1 MKKSFKKLGF
11 VSLAASSVLLG
22 SMNATDLE
30 TYAALQKPSHVFGNY
45 AKKDSGETHH
55 TTTSTLAP
63 KDSNPSTP
71 QQEQQQA
78 KSTATSDSQEAKTL
92 ETTANTDQ
100 TTATTDKAYTTS
112 TDSSVKSV
120 AENVESDNTTV
131 QGDEKTLEKAVDQ
144 VQADATS
151 KDFNETTFT
160 TDQKAE
166 QAAEQNLQKAENKL
180 KTDEG
185 ALDSALQQQ
194 QAKSTATSDSQEA
207 KTLETTAN
215 TDQTTATTDKA
226 YTTSTDSSVKS
237 VAENV
242 ESDNTTVQGDEKTLE
257 KAVDQVQADATSKDF
272 NETTF
277 TTDQKAEQAA
287 EQNLQKAENKLKTD
301 EGALDSA
308 LQQQQAKNTLIKD
321 TATVKGFNSVSVSA
335 MDTTLSGVKTMYQQ
349 TETISTLLSG
359 NSGLGSVISNAQ
371 GLSSAFSALESAQ
384 NTLKGYLDSSS
395 ATIGQLTNGSNA
407 VVGALDQAIAQVDT
421 ALADLAANV
430 ADTPKTQAAT
440 LVTADNSTTNSTTTD
455 AINFLSALKNN
466 LTAQK
471 DAFMNVHKNIQ
482 TAVAQAQA
490 TYKPSVMNTNN
501 YGQMYGVD
509 AMAGYKWFFG
519 KTKRFGFRT
528 YGYYSY
534 NHANLSFVGSQ
545 LGIMEGASQV
555 NNFTYGVGFDALY
568 NFYESKEGYNT
579 AGLFMGFGLGG
590 DSFIVQGE
598 SYLKSQM
605 NICNNTA
612 GCSAS
617 MNTSYFQMPVE
628 FGFRSNFSKHS
639 GIEVGFKLPL
649 FTNQFYKERSVDE
662 SVDVFYKRNFSIYFN
677 YMINF

>member
-11 VSLAASSVLLG
+11 VSLAASGVLLG

-45 AKKDSGETHH
+45 AEKDKDSKL
-55 TTTSTLAP
+55 TS
-63 KDSNPSTP
+63 DSPT
-71 QQEQQQA
+71 QQQA
-78 KSTATSDSQEAKTL
+78 QTQAQNTASSSTPTPPAKKD
-92 ETTANTDQ
+92 ETTGTPSA
-100 TTATTDKAYTTS
+100 S
-112 TDSSVKSV
+112 GSSVASQLTK
-120 AENVESDNTTV
+120 DTTTV
-131 QGDEKTLEKAVDQ
+131 
-144 VQADATS
+144 
-151 KDFNETTFT
+151 N
-160 TDQKAE
+160 
-166 QAAEQNLQKAENKL
+166 NLK
-180 KTDEG
+180 
-185 ALDSALQQQ
+185 
-194 QAKSTATSDSQEA
+194 
-207 KTLETTAN
+207 
-215 TDQTTATTDKA
+215 
-226 YTTSTDSSVKS
+226 
-237 VAENV
+237 
-242 ESDNTTVQGDEKTLE
+242 
-257 KAVDQVQADATSKDF
+257 
-272 NETTF
+272 
-277 TTDQKAEQAA
+277 
-287 EQNLQKAENKLKTD
+287 
-301 EGALDSA
+301 
-308 LQQQQAKNTLIKD
+308 
-321 TATVKGFNSVSVSA
+321 SVSVSG
-335 MDTTLSGVKTMYQQ
+335 MNTTLSGVETMSQQ
-349 TETISTLLSG
+349 TATISALLSG
-359 NSGLGSVISNAQ
+359 NPSLGSVIPNAQ
-371 GLSSAFSALESAQ
+371 GLNSAFSALESAQ
-384 NTLKGYLDSSS
+384 NTLKGYLNSSS

-407 VVGALDQAIAQVDT
+407 VVGALDKAINQVDM
-421 ALADLAANV
+421 ALADLSA
-430 ADTPKTQAAT
+430 ADTQKTQAVTLAT
-440 LVTADNSTTNSTTTD
+440 TGSSTTNSTTTD

-471 DAFMNVHKNIQ
+471 DAFMSVHKNIQ

-490 TYKPSVMNTNN
+490 TYTPSVINTNN

-519 KTKRFGFRT
+519 KTKRFGFRS

-579 AGLFMGFGLGG
+579 AGLFVGFGLGG

-605 NICNNTA
+605 HICNNTA

-649 FTNQFYKERSVDE
+649 FTNQFYKERGVDE

>member
-11 VSLAASSVLLG
+11 FSLVTSSVLLG

-45 AKKDSGETHH
+45 AEKDKDSK
-55 TTTSTLAP
+55 L
-63 KDSNPSTP
+63 
-71 QQEQQQA
+71 
-78 KSTATSDSQEAKTL
+78 TSDSPTQQQDQKAAQTQAQSTAQSDSKEATTL
-92 ETTANTDQ
+92 ENN
-100 TTATTDKAYTTS
+100 TATTDNTTAS
-112 TDSSVKSV
+112 TDETYTKSTDTTV
-120 AENVESDNTTV
+120 AGASQKVETDNTTV
-131 QGDEKTLEKAVDQ
+131 QNDETALKSAVEK
-144 VQADATS
+144 VQADANA
-151 KDFNETTFT
+151 KDFDEAKFK
-160 TDQKAE
+160 TD
-166 QAAEQNLQKAENKL
+166 QAAEQTAEENL
-180 KTDEG
+180 KTAESQLTQDQD
-185 ALDSALQQQ
+185 ALSKALQNQTKTPTPP
-194 QAKSTATSDSQEA
+194 AKKDETSGTPSA
-207 KTLETTAN
+207 
-215 TDQTTATTDKA
+215 
-226 YTTSTDSSVKS
+226 SGSSVAS
-237 VAENV
+237 QL
-242 ESDNTTVQGDEKTLE
+242 T
-257 KAVDQVQADATSKDF
+257 
-272 NETTF
+272 
-277 TTDQKAEQAA
+277 
-287 EQNLQKAENKLKTD
+287 
-301 EGALDSA
+301 
-308 LQQQQAKNTLIKD
+308 KD
-321 TATVKGFNSVSVSA
+321 TTMVNNFKSVSVSG
-335 MDTTLSGVKTMYQQ
+335 MNTTLSGVETMSKQ
-349 TETISTLLSG
+349 TATISNLLSG
-359 NSGLGSVISNAQ
+359 NPNLGSVIPNAQ
-371 GLSSAFSALESAQ
+371 GLNSAFSALESAQ

-407 VVGALDQAIAQVDT
+407 VVGALDKAINQVDM
-421 ALADLAANV
+421 ALADLSA
-430 ADTPKTQAAT
+430 ADTQKTQAVT
-440 LVTADNSTTNSTTTD
+440 LAAASDSTTTTTD
-455 AINFLSALKNN
+455 AINFLNALKSN
-466 LTAQK
+466 LMAQK

-490 TYKPSVMNTNN
+490 TYTPSVINTNN

-519 KTKRFGFRT
+519 KTKRFGFRS

-555 NNFTYGVGFDALY
+555 NNFTYGVGFDVLY

-579 AGLFMGFGLGG
+579 AGLFVGFGLGG

-605 NICNNTA
+605 HICNNTA

-649 FTNQFYKERSVDE
+649 FTNQFYKERGVDG

>member
-11 VSLAASSVLLG
+11 FSLATSSVLLG

-30 TYAALQKPSHVFGNY
+30 TYAALQKSSHVFGNY
-45 AKKDSGETHH
+45 AEKDKDSKL
-55 TTTSTLAP
+55 TS
-63 KDSNPSTP
+63 DSPT
-71 QQEQQQA
+71 QQQA
-78 KSTATSDSQEAKTL
+78 QTQAQNTASSDSKEATTL
-92 ETTANTDQ
+92 EN
-100 TTATTDKAYTTS
+100 TATTDSQTATTDETYTTS
-112 TDSSVKSV
+112 TDTTV
-120 AENVESDNTTV
+120 AGAAKQVETDNTAV
-131 QGDEKTLEKAVDQ
+131 QNDEKTLKTDVAK
-144 VQADATS
+144 VQADAST
-151 KDFNETTFT
+151 KDFDETTFKA
-160 TDQKAE
+160 DQQAE
-166 QAAEQNLQKAENKL
+166 QTAEK
-180 KTDEG
+180 
-185 ALDSALQQQ
+185 ALQQ
-194 QAKSTATSDSQEA
+194 AESK
-207 KTLETTAN
+207 LN
-215 TDQTTATTDKA
+215 TDQQTLNTALQDQTKTPTPSTPPAKKDETSGSGDKNQHTA
-226 YTTSTDSSVKS
+226 SSGTPSSGGTPAPLTPPAKKDETSGTPSASGSSVAS
-237 VAENV
+237 QL
-242 ESDNTTVQGDEKTLE
+242 T
-257 KAVDQVQADATSKDF
+257 
-272 NETTF
+272 
-277 TTDQKAEQAA
+277 
-287 EQNLQKAENKLKTD
+287 
-301 EGALDSA
+301 
-308 LQQQQAKNTLIKD
+308 KD
-321 TATVKGFNSVSVSA
+321 TTMVNNLKSVSVSG
-335 MDTTLSGVKTMYQQ
+335 MNTTLSGVETMSKQ
-349 TETISTLLSG
+349 TATISALLSG
-359 NSGLGSVISNAQ
+359 NPSLGSVISNAQ
-371 GLSSAFSALESAQ
+371 GLNSAFSALESAQ
-384 NTLKGYLDSSS
+384 NTLKGYLNSSS

-407 VVGALDQAIAQVDT
+407 VVGTLDKAINQVDM
-421 ALADLAANV
+421 ALADLSAA
-430 ADTPKTQAAT
+430 DMQKTQAVTLAT
-440 LVTADNSTTNSTTTD
+440 TGSSTTTD

-466 LTAQK
+466 LMAQK
-471 DAFMNVHKNIQ
+471 DAFMSVHKNIQ

-490 TYKPSVMNTNN
+490 TYTPSVINTNN

-579 AGLFMGFGLGG
+579 AGLFVGFGLGG

-605 NICNNTA
+605 QICNNTA

-649 FTNQFYKERSVDE
+649 FTNQFYKERGVDG

>member
-11 VSLAASSVLLG
+11 VSLATSSVLLG
-22 SMNATDLE
+22 SMNATDLQ

-45 AKKDSGETHH
+45 AEKEKEKEEGSKKEATTGSTSSSSDKH
-55 TTTSTLAP
+55 TASTP
-63 KDSNPSTP
+63 TPSTP
-71 QQEQQQA
+71 SSKKDDTSSSSDKHTA
-78 KSTATSDSQEAKTL
+78 STPTPSTPSSKKDDTSGSGDKHTASTPTPSTPSSKKDDTSSSSDKHTASSGTPAPSTPSSKKDDTSSSSDKHTASSGTPAPSASGVASQL
-92 ETTANTDQ
+92 
-100 TTATTDKAYTTS
+100 
-112 TDSSVKSV
+112 VK
-120 AENVESDNTTV
+120 DTTTV
-131 QGDEKTLEKAVDQ
+131 
-144 VQADATS
+144 
-151 KDFNETTFT
+151 N
-160 TDQKAE
+160 
-166 QAAEQNLQKAENKL
+166 NLK
-180 KTDEG
+180 
-185 ALDSALQQQ
+185 
-194 QAKSTATSDSQEA
+194 
-207 KTLETTAN
+207 
-215 TDQTTATTDKA
+215 
-226 YTTSTDSSVKS
+226 
-237 VAENV
+237 
-242 ESDNTTVQGDEKTLE
+242 
-257 KAVDQVQADATSKDF
+257 
-272 NETTF
+272 
-277 TTDQKAEQAA
+277 
-287 EQNLQKAENKLKTD
+287 
-301 EGALDSA
+301 
-308 LQQQQAKNTLIKD
+308 
-321 TATVKGFNSVSVSA
+321 SVSVSG
-335 MDTTLSGVKTMYQQ
+335 MNTTLSGVETMSQQ
-349 TETISTLLSG
+349 SATIGNLLNSSTDLS
-359 NSGLGSVISNAQ
+359 SVIPNVQ

-407 VVGALDQAIAQVDT
+407 VVGALDKAINQVDM
-421 ALADLAANV
+421 ALADLSAT
-430 ADTPKTQAAT
+430 DTQKTQAVTLAAT
-440 LVTADNSTTNSTTTD
+440 GSSTTTTD
-455 AINFLSALKNN
+455 AINFLNALKTN
-466 LTAQK
+466 LMAQK

-490 TYKPSVMNTNN
+490 THTPSVINTNN

-579 AGLFMGFGLGG
+579 AGLFVGFGLGG

-605 NICNNTA
+605 HICNNTA

-649 FTNQFYKERSVDE
+649 FTNQFYKERGVDG

>member
-11 VSLAASSVLLG
+11 VSLAASGVLLG

-45 AKKDSGETHH
+45 AEKDKEKEEGSKKEVPTGSTNGSGKSNSG
-55 TTTSTLAP
+55 STP
-63 KDSNPSTP
+63 TP
-71 QQEQQQA
+71 QQQA
-78 KSTATSDSQEAKTL
+78 QTTATSDKTEATTL
-92 ETTANTDQ
+92 ENTASTDNTTA
-100 TTATTDKAYTTS
+100 AADKAYESS
-112 TDSSVKSV
+112 TYDSTVSGAAQKVETDNIAVQTAEQALKS
-120 AENVESDNTTV
+120 AVE
-131 QGDEKTLEKAVDQ
+131 K
-144 VQADATS
+144 VQADANAT
-151 KDFNETTFT
+151 DFNETTFK
-160 TDQKAE
+160 TD
-166 QAAEQNLQKAENKL
+166 QAAEQTAEK
-180 KTDEG
+180 
-185 ALDSALQQQ
+185 ALQQ
-194 QAKSTATSDSQEA
+194 AESK
-207 KTLETTAN
+207 LN
-215 TDQTTATTDKA
+215 TDQQTL
-226 YTTSTDSSVKS
+226 
-237 VAENV
+237 
-242 ESDNTTVQGDEKTLE
+242 NT
-257 KAVDQVQADATSKDF
+257 
-272 NETTF
+272 
-277 TTDQKAEQAA
+277 
-287 EQNLQKAENKLKTD
+287 
-301 EGALDSA
+301 A
-308 LQQQQAKNTLIKD
+308 LQDQTKTPTPSTPPTKEEPKHTASSGTPSSTTPPAKKDETSGGTSGNTVASQLTKD
-321 TATVKGFNSVSVSA
+321 TTMVNNLKSVSVSG
-335 MDTTLSGVKTMYQQ
+335 MNTTLSGVETMSQQ
-349 TETISTLLSG
+349 TATISALLSG
-359 NSGLGSVISNAQ
+359 NPNLGSVIPNAQ
-371 GLSSAFSALESAQ
+371 GLNSAFSALESAQ
-384 NTLKGYLDSSS
+384 NTLKGYLNSSS

-407 VVGALDQAIAQVDT
+407 VVGALDKAINQVDM
-421 ALADLAANV
+421 ALADLAMS
-430 ADTPKTQAAT
+430 DTQKTQAVVLAAASDSAT
-440 LVTADNSTTNSTTTD
+440 TTTD
-455 AINFLSALKNN
+455 AINFLNALKNN

-471 DAFMNVHKNIQ
+471 DAFMSVHKNIQ

-490 TYKPSVMNTNN
+490 TYTPSVINTNN

-519 KTKRFGFRT
+519 KTKRFGFRS

-579 AGLFMGFGLGG
+579 AGLFVGFGLGG

-605 NICNNTA
+605 HICNNTA

-649 FTNQFYKERSVDE
+649 FTNQFYKERGVDG

>member
-11 VSLAASSVLLG
+11 VSLATSSVLLG
-22 SMNATDLE
+22 SMNATDLQ

-45 AKKDSGETHH
+45 VAKTEKEDPKTKDNKESVLKEDDGRDDSGSGSGTSGTQHTASSGSSPDSTGGAKKDETGSGGTSGGSGSDKHTASSGSSPDSTGGAKKDETGSGGTSGGSGSDKH
-55 TTTSTLAP
+55 TASSGSSPT
-63 KDSNPSTP
+63 PSTP
-71 QQEQQQA
+71 PTKTEPS
-78 KSTATSDSQEAKTL
+78 STG
-92 ETTANTDQ
+92 N
-100 TTATTDKAYTTS
+100 
-112 TDSSVKSV
+112 SV
-120 AENVESDNTTV
+120 ASQLVKDTTTV
-131 QGDEKTLEKAVDQ
+131 
-144 VQADATS
+144 
-151 KDFNETTFT
+151 N
-160 TDQKAE
+160 
-166 QAAEQNLQKAENKL
+166 NLK
-180 KTDEG
+180 
-185 ALDSALQQQ
+185 
-194 QAKSTATSDSQEA
+194 
-207 KTLETTAN
+207 
-215 TDQTTATTDKA
+215 
-226 YTTSTDSSVKS
+226 
-237 VAENV
+237 
-242 ESDNTTVQGDEKTLE
+242 
-257 KAVDQVQADATSKDF
+257 
-272 NETTF
+272 
-277 TTDQKAEQAA
+277 
-287 EQNLQKAENKLKTD
+287 
-301 EGALDSA
+301 
-308 LQQQQAKNTLIKD
+308 
-321 TATVKGFNSVSVSA
+321 SVSVSG
-335 MDTTLSGVKTMYQQ
+335 MNTTLSGVESMSNQ
-349 TETISTLLSG
+349 TATIGTLL
-359 NSGLGSVISNAQ
+359 NSSADLSSVIPNAQ

-407 VVGALDQAIAQVDT
+407 VVGALDKAINQVDM
-421 ALADLAANV
+421 ALADLAT
-430 ADTPKTQAAT
+430 ADTQKTQAVTLAT
-440 LVTADNSTTNSTTTD
+440 TGSNTNSTTTD
-455 AINFLSALKNN
+455 AINFLNALKNN

-471 DAFMNVHKNIQ
+471 DAFMSVHKNIQ

-490 TYKPSVMNTNN
+490 TYTPSVINTNN

-519 KTKRFGFRT
+519 KTKRFGFRS

-579 AGLFMGFGLGG
+579 AGLFVGFGLGG

-605 NICNNTA
+605 HICNNTA

-649 FTNQFYKERSVDE
+649 FTNQFYKERGVDG

>member
-11 VSLAASSVLLG
+11 VSLAASGVLLG

-45 AKKDSGETHH
+45 AEKERGKEEGSKKEDNKSQLSTGPIQGGGKDSSFAQGSGSTPTPPAKKDESGSGTTH
-55 TTTSTLAP
+55 TTKNETPT
-63 KDSNPSTP
+63 PSTP
-71 QQEQQQA
+71 PTKEEP
-78 KSTATSDSQEAKTL
+78 KHTASAPTQSA
-92 ETTANTDQ
+92 
-100 TTATTDKAYTTS
+100 
-112 TDSSVKSV
+112 SSV
-120 AENVESDNTTV
+120 A
-131 QGDEKTLEKAVDQ
+131 
-144 VQADATS
+144 
-151 KDFNETTFT
+151 
-160 TDQKAE
+160 
-166 QAAEQNLQKAENKL
+166 
-180 KTDEG
+180 
-185 ALDSALQQQ
+185 
-194 QAKSTATSDSQEA
+194 SQL
-207 KTLETTAN
+207 T
-215 TDQTTATTDKA
+215 
-226 YTTSTDSSVKS
+226 
-237 VAENV
+237 
-242 ESDNTTVQGDEKTLE
+242 
-257 KAVDQVQADATSKDF
+257 
-272 NETTF
+272 
-277 TTDQKAEQAA
+277 
-287 EQNLQKAENKLKTD
+287 
-301 EGALDSA
+301 
-308 LQQQQAKNTLIKD
+308 KD
-321 TATVKGFNSVSVSA
+321 TTMVNNLKSVSVSG
-335 MDTTLSGVKTMYQQ
+335 MNTTLSGVETMSKQ
-349 TETISTLLSG
+349 TATISALLSG
-359 NSGLGSVISNAQ
+359 NPSLGSVIPNAQ
-371 GLSSAFSALESAQ
+371 GLNSAFSALESAQ

-395 ATIGQLTNGSNA
+395 TTIGQLINGSNA
-407 VVGALDQAIAQVDT
+407 VVGALDKAINQVDM
-421 ALADLAANV
+421 ALSDLSA
-430 ADTPKTQAAT
+430 ADTQKTQAVTLAT
-440 LVTADNSTTNSTTTD
+440 ASDSATTTTD
-455 AINFLSALKNN
+455 AINFLNALKNN
-466 LTAQK
+466 LMAQK

-490 TYKPSVMNTNN
+490 TYTPSVINTNN

-519 KTKRFGFRT
+519 KTKRFGFRS

-579 AGLFMGFGLGG
+579 AGLFVGFGLGG

-605 NICNNTA
+605 HICNNTA

-649 FTNQFYKERSVDE
+649 FTNQFYKERGVDG

>member
-45 AKKDSGETHH
+45 AKTDKGKD
-55 TTTSTLAP
+55 
-63 KDSNPSTP
+63 KNTP
-71 QQEQQQA
+71 TQQQQA
-78 KSTATSDSQEAKTL
+78 KSTASSDSQEAKTL
-92 ETTANTDQ
+92 EN
-100 TTATTDKAYTTS
+100 TATTDQATATTDQAYTTS
-112 TDSSVKSV
+112 TDSAVKS
-120 AENVESDNTTV
+120 AAQQVESDNTAV
-131 QGDEKTLEKAVDQ
+131 QTAETALKSAVDK
-144 VQADATS
+144 VQADANAST
-151 KDFNETTFT
+151 FNETTFK
-160 TDQKAE
+160 TD
-166 QAAEQNLQKAENKL
+166 QAAEQTAEQKLQTAENNL
-180 KTDEG
+180 KTEEG
-185 ALDSALQQQ
+185 TLDSALQQQ
-194 QAKSTATSDSQEA
+194 Q
-207 KTLETTAN
+207 
-215 TDQTTATTDKA
+215 
-226 YTTSTDSSVKS
+226 
-237 VAENV
+237 
-242 ESDNTTVQGDEKTLE
+242 
-257 KAVDQVQADATSKDF
+257 QA
-272 NETTF
+272 
-277 TTDQKAEQAA
+277 Q
-287 EQNLQKAENKLKTD
+287 
-301 EGALDSA
+301 
-308 LQQQQAKNTLIKD
+308 NTLIKD
-321 TATVKGFNSVSVSA
+321 TTTVNNFKSVSVSA
-335 MDTTLSGVKTMYQQ
+335 MDTTLSGVKTMSQQ
-349 TETISTLLSG
+349 TATISTLLSG
-359 NSGLGSVISNAQ
+359 NSDLGSVISNAQ

-407 VVGALDQAIAQVDT
+407 VVGALDKAIAQVDM

-440 LVTADNSTTNSTTTD
+440 LVTTDSSATNSTTTTD

-649 FTNQFYKERSVDE
+649 FTNQFYKERGVDG

>member
-11 VSLAASSVLLG
+11 VSLAASGVLLG
-22 SMNATDLE
+22 SMNATDLQ

-45 AKKDSGETHH
+45 AEKDKDSKL
-55 TTTSTLAP
+55 TS
-63 KDSNPSTP
+63 DSPT
-71 QQEQQQA
+71 QQQA
-78 KSTATSDSQEAKTL
+78 QNTASSDSKEATTL
-92 ETTANTDQ
+92 ENTASTDN
-100 TTATTDKAYTTS
+100 TTATTDEAYTTS
-112 TDSSVKSV
+112 TDTTV
-120 AENVESDNTTV
+120 ADAAKQVETDNTAV
-131 QGDEKTLEKAVDQ
+131 QS
-144 VQADATS
+144 ADAVLQNAVTKVENDAKA
-151 KDFNETTFT
+151 KDFDETTFKA
-160 TDQKAE
+160 DQATEQTAE
-166 QAAEQNLQKAENKL
+166 TNLKNDENQLTNDQN
-180 KTDEG
+180 
-185 ALDSALQQQ
+185 AL
-194 QAKSTATSDSQEA
+194 
-207 KTLETTAN
+207 N
-215 TDQTTATTDKA
+215 TDLQDQTKTPAPSTPPTKKDDTSGSGSDKDQHTASSGTPAPSTPPAKKDE
-226 YTTSTDSSVKS
+226 TSGIPSASGSSVASQLVK
-237 VAENV
+237 
-242 ESDNTTVQGDEKTLE
+242 DTTTV
-257 KAVDQVQADATSKDF
+257 
-272 NETTF
+272 N
-277 TTDQKAEQAA
+277 
-287 EQNLQKAENKLKTD
+287 NLK
-301 EGALDSA
+301 
-308 LQQQQAKNTLIKD
+308 
-321 TATVKGFNSVSVSA
+321 SVSVSG
-335 MDTTLSGVKTMYQQ
+335 MNTTLSGVETMSQQ
-349 TETISTLLSG
+349 SATIGNLL
-359 NSGLGSVISNAQ
+359 NSSADLSSVIPNAQ

-407 VVGALDQAIAQVDT
+407 VVGALDKAINQVDM
-421 ALADLAANV
+421 ALAGLNA
-430 ADTPKTQAAT
+430 TEKTQAVTLAAT
-440 LVTADNSTTNSTTTD
+440 GNSTTTD
-455 AINFLSALKNN
+455 AINFLNALKTN
-466 LTAQK
+466 LMAQK

-490 TYKPSVMNTNN
+490 TYTPSVINTNN

-519 KTKRFGFRT
+519 KTKRFGFRS

-555 NNFTYGVGFDALY
+555 NDFTYGVGFDALY

-579 AGLFMGFGLGG
+579 AGLFLGFGLGG

-605 NICNNTA
+605 HICNNTA

-649 FTNQFYKERSVDE
+649 FTNQFYKERGVDG

>member
-11 VSLAASSVLLG
+11 VSLAASGVLLG

-30 TYAALQKPSHVFGNY
+30 TYAALQKSSHVFGNY
-45 AKKDSGETHH
+45 AEKDKDSKLTSDSPTQQQAQTQAQNTASSSTPTPPTKEEPKH
-55 TTTSTLAP
+55 TASSGTPA
-63 KDSNPSTP
+63 PSTP
-71 QQEQQQA
+71 PA
-78 KSTATSDSQEAKTL
+78 KKDETSGTPSA
-92 ETTANTDQ
+92 
-100 TTATTDKAYTTS
+100 S
-112 TDSSVKSV
+112 GSSVASQLVK
-120 AENVESDNTTV
+120 DTTTV
-131 QGDEKTLEKAVDQ
+131 
-144 VQADATS
+144 
-151 KDFNETTFT
+151 N
-160 TDQKAE
+160 
-166 QAAEQNLQKAENKL
+166 NLK
-180 KTDEG
+180 
-185 ALDSALQQQ
+185 
-194 QAKSTATSDSQEA
+194 
-207 KTLETTAN
+207 
-215 TDQTTATTDKA
+215 
-226 YTTSTDSSVKS
+226 
-237 VAENV
+237 
-242 ESDNTTVQGDEKTLE
+242 
-257 KAVDQVQADATSKDF
+257 
-272 NETTF
+272 
-277 TTDQKAEQAA
+277 
-287 EQNLQKAENKLKTD
+287 
-301 EGALDSA
+301 
-308 LQQQQAKNTLIKD
+308 
-321 TATVKGFNSVSVSA
+321 SVSVSG
-335 MDTTLSGVKTMYQQ
+335 MNTTLSGVETMSQQ
-349 TETISTLLSG
+349 SATIGNLLNSSTDLS
-359 NSGLGSVISNAQ
+359 SVIPNAQ

-407 VVGALDQAIAQVDT
+407 VVGALDKAINQVDM
-421 ALADLAANV
+421 ALADLSAT
-430 ADTPKTQAAT
+430 DTQKTQAVTLAAT
-440 LVTADNSTTNSTTTD
+440 DNGTTTD
-455 AINFLSALKNN
+455 AINFLNALKSN
-466 LTAQK
+466 LMAQK

-490 TYKPSVMNTNN
+490 TYTPSVINTNN

-519 KTKRFGFRT
+519 KTKRFGFRS

-579 AGLFMGFGLGG
+579 AGLFVGFGLGG

-605 NICNNTA
+605 HICNNTA

-649 FTNQFYKERSVDE
+649 FTNQFYKERGVDG

>member
-45 AKKDSGETHH
+45 AKK
-55 TTTSTLAP
+55 
-63 KDSNPSTP
+63 SNKGSELSSDLPT
-71 QQEQQQA
+71 QQQA
-78 KSTATSDSQEAKTL
+78 QTQAQSTASSDSQEA
-92 ETTANTDQ
+92 TTPENTASTDN
-100 TTATTDKAYTTS
+100 TTATTDQTYT
-112 TDSSVKSV
+112 KSADATV
-120 AENVESDNTTV
+120 AGAAKKVETDNTAV
-131 QGDEKTLEKAVDQ
+131 QSAEQTLKTDVAK
-144 VQADATS
+144 VQADAST
-151 KDFNETTFT
+151 KDFDETTFT
-160 TDQKAE
+160 KD
-166 QAAEQNLQKAENKL
+166 QAAEQTAETTLKKAE
-180 KTDEG
+180 KTFDTQ
-185 ALDSALQQQ
+185 SALE
-194 QAKSTATSDSQEA
+194 TAL
-207 KTLETTAN
+207 K
-215 TDQTTATTDKA
+215 DQTPSTPPTKETPPAKKDETSGTPSSSGGTGGEHHTASSGTPAPETPP
-226 YTTSTDSSVKS
+226 TPTPPTSGG
-237 VAENV
+237 
-242 ESDNTTVQGDEKTLE
+242 NTI
-257 KAVDQVQADATSKDF
+257 TSQL
-272 NETTF
+272 T
-277 TTDQKAEQAA
+277 
-287 EQNLQKAENKLKTD
+287 
-301 EGALDSA
+301 
-308 LQQQQAKNTLIKD
+308 KD
-321 TATVKGFNSVSVSA
+321 TTMVNNLKSVSVSA
-335 MDTTLSGVKTMYQQ
+335 MNTTLSGVTQLSQQ
-349 TETISTLLSG
+349 TATISALLNGSP
-359 NSGLGSVISNAQ
+359 NLGSVISNAQ

-407 VVGALDQAIAQVDT
+407 VVGALDKAINQVDM
-421 ALADLAANV
+421 ALADLAT
-430 ADTPKTQAAT
+430 ADTQKTQAVALVAASDSAT
-440 LVTADNSTTNSTTTD
+440 ATTD
-455 AINFLSALKNN
+455 AINFLNALKTN
-466 LTAQK
+466 LMAQK
-471 DAFMNVHKNIQ
+471 DAFMSVHKNIQ

-490 TYKPSVMNTNN
+490 TYTPSVINANN

-509 AMAGYKWFFG
+509 VMAGYKWFFG
-519 KTKRFGFRT
+519 KKKRFGFRS

-579 AGLFMGFGLGG
+579 AGLFLGFGLGG

-605 NICNNTA
+605 QICNDTA

-639 GIEVGFKLPL
+639 GIEVGLKLPL
-649 FTNQFYKERSVDE
+649 FTNQFYKERGVDG

>member
-11 VSLAASSVLLG
+11 VSLAASSVLLV

-30 TYAALQKPSHVFGNY
+30 TYAALQKSSHVFGNY
-45 AKKDSGETHH
+45 AEKDKDSKL
-55 TTTSTLAP
+55 TS
-63 KDSNPSTP
+63 DSPT
-71 QQEQQQA
+71 QQQA
-78 KSTATSDSQEAKTL
+78 QTQAQNTASSDSKEATTL
-92 ETTANTDQ
+92 ENTASTDN
-100 TTATTDKAYTTS
+100 TTATTDEAYTTS
-112 TDSSVKSV
+112 TDTTV
-120 AENVESDNTTV
+120 ADAAKQVETDNTAV
-131 QGDEKTLEKAVDQ
+131 QNDEKTLKTDVAK
-144 VQADATS
+144 VQADAST
-151 KDFNETTFT
+151 KDFDETTFKA
-160 TDQKAE
+160 DQQAE
-166 QAAEQNLQKAENKL
+166 QTAETDLQKAE
-180 KTDEG
+180 KTFDT
-185 ALDSALQQQ
+185 DQ
-194 QAKSTATSDSQEA
+194 ST
-207 KTLETTAN
+207 LN
-215 TDQTTATTDKA
+215 TDLQDQTKTPTPPAKKDE
-226 YTTSTDSSVKS
+226 TSGTPSASGSSVASQLTK
-237 VAENV
+237 
-242 ESDNTTVQGDEKTLE
+242 DTTTVNNFK
-257 KAVDQVQADATSKDF
+257 
-272 NETTF
+272 
-277 TTDQKAEQAA
+277 
-287 EQNLQKAENKLKTD
+287 
-301 EGALDSA
+301 
-308 LQQQQAKNTLIKD
+308 
-321 TATVKGFNSVSVSA
+321 SVSVSG
-335 MDTTLSGVKTMYQQ
+335 MNTTLSGVETMSQQ
-349 TETISTLLSG
+349 TATISTLLSG
-359 NSGLGSVISNAQ
+359 NPSLSSVIPNAQ
-371 GLSSAFSALESAQ
+371 GLNSAFSALESAQ

-407 VVGALDQAIAQVDT
+407 VVGALDKAINQVDM
-421 ALADLAANV
+421 ALADLSA
-430 ADTPKTQAAT
+430 ADTQKTQAVVLAAASDSAT
-440 LVTADNSTTNSTTTD
+440 TTTD
-455 AINFLSALKNN
+455 AINFLNALKNN

-471 DAFMNVHKNIQ
+471 DAFMSVHKNIQ

-490 TYKPSVMNTNN
+490 TYTPSVINTNN

-519 KTKRFGFRT
+519 KTKRFGFRS

-579 AGLFMGFGLGG
+579 AGLFVGFGLGG

-605 NICNNTA
+605 QICNNTA

-649 FTNQFYKERSVDE
+649 FTNQFYKERGVDG

>member
-11 VSLAASSVLLG
+11 VSLAASGVLLG

-45 AKKDSGETHH
+45 AEKDKDSKL
-55 TTTSTLAP
+55 TS
-63 KDSNPSTP
+63 DSPT
-71 QQEQQQA
+71 QQQA
-78 KSTATSDSQEAKTL
+78 QKAAQNTAQSDSKEATTL
-92 ETTANTDQ
+92 ENTASTDN
-100 TTATTDKAYTTS
+100 TTATTDETYTKS
-112 TDSSVKSV
+112 TDTTV
-120 AENVESDNTTV
+120 AGAAKQVETDNTAV
-131 QGDEKTLEKAVDQ
+131 QNDEKTLKTDVAK
-144 VQADATS
+144 VQADAST
-151 KDFNETTFT
+151 KDFDETTFKA
-160 TDQKAE
+160 DQQAE
-166 QAAEQNLQKAENKL
+166 QTAETNLQKAEEQLTNDQNAL
-180 KTDEG
+180 NTDLQDQTKTPTPTTPPTKEEPKHTASSG
-185 ALDSALQQQ
+185 TPPAPETPP
-194 QAKSTATSDSQEA
+194 AKKD
-207 KTLETTAN
+207 ETTGIPSA
-215 TDQTTATTDKA
+215 
-226 YTTSTDSSVKS
+226 SGSSVAS
-237 VAENV
+237 QL
-242 ESDNTTVQGDEKTLE
+242 T
-257 KAVDQVQADATSKDF
+257 
-272 NETTF
+272 
-277 TTDQKAEQAA
+277 
-287 EQNLQKAENKLKTD
+287 
-301 EGALDSA
+301 
-308 LQQQQAKNTLIKD
+308 KD
-321 TATVKGFNSVSVSA
+321 TTMVNNLKSVSVSA
-335 MDTTLSGVKTMYQQ
+335 MNTTLSGVETMSQQ
-349 TETISTLLSG
+349 SATIGNLLNSSTDLS
-359 NSGLGSVISNAQ
+359 SVISNVQ

-384 NTLKGYLDSSS
+384 NTLKGYLNSSS

-407 VVGALDQAIAQVDT
+407 VVGALDKAINQVDM
-421 ALADLAANV
+421 ALADLSAT
-430 ADTPKTQAAT
+430 DTQKTQAVTLAT
-440 LVTADNSTTNSTTTD
+440 TGSSTTTTD
-455 AINFLSALKNN
+455 AINFLNALKTN
-466 LTAQK
+466 LMAQK

-490 TYKPSVMNTNN
+490 TYTPSVINTNN

-519 KTKRFGFRT
+519 KTKRFGFRS

-579 AGLFMGFGLGG
+579 AGLFLGFGLGG

-605 NICNNTA
+605 QICNNTA

-639 GIEVGFKLPL
+639 GIEVGLKLPL
-649 FTNQFYKERSVDE
+649 FTNQFYKERGVDG

>member
-11 VSLAASSVLLG
+11 FSLVTSSVLLG

-45 AKKDSGETHH
+45 AEKDKDSK
-55 TTTSTLAP
+55 L
-63 KDSNPSTP
+63 
-71 QQEQQQA
+71 
-78 KSTATSDSQEAKTL
+78 TSDSPTQQQDQKAAQTQAQSTAQSDSKEATTL
-92 ETTANTDQ
+92 ENN
-100 TTATTDKAYTTS
+100 TATTDNTTAS
-112 TDSSVKSV
+112 TDETYTKSADTTV
-120 AENVESDNTTV
+120 AGASQKVETDNTTV
-131 QGDEKTLEKAVDQ
+131 QNDETALKSAVEK
-144 VQADATS
+144 VQADANA
-151 KDFNETTFT
+151 KDFDEAKFK
-160 TDQKAE
+160 TD
-166 QAAEQNLQKAENKL
+166 QAAEQTAEENL
-180 KTDEG
+180 KTAESQLTQDQD
-185 ALDSALQQQ
+185 ALSKALQNQTKTPTPP
-194 QAKSTATSDSQEA
+194 AKKDETSGSGDKNQHTASSGTPSSTTPPAKKDETSGTPSA
-207 KTLETTAN
+207 
-215 TDQTTATTDKA
+215 
-226 YTTSTDSSVKS
+226 SGSSVAS
-237 VAENV
+237 QL
-242 ESDNTTVQGDEKTLE
+242 T
-257 KAVDQVQADATSKDF
+257 
-272 NETTF
+272 
-277 TTDQKAEQAA
+277 
-287 EQNLQKAENKLKTD
+287 
-301 EGALDSA
+301 
-308 LQQQQAKNTLIKD
+308 KD
-321 TATVKGFNSVSVSA
+321 TTMVNNFKSVSVSG
-335 MDTTLSGVKTMYQQ
+335 MNTTLSGVETMSKQ
-349 TETISTLLSG
+349 TATISNLLSG
-359 NSGLGSVISNAQ
+359 NPNLGSVIPNAQ
-371 GLSSAFSALESAQ
+371 GLNSAFSALESAQ

-407 VVGALDQAIAQVDT
+407 VVGALDKAINQVDM
-421 ALADLAANV
+421 ALADLAT
-430 ADTPKTQAAT
+430 ADTQKTQAVALAAASDSAT
-440 LVTADNSTTNSTTTD
+440 TTTD
-455 AINFLSALKNN
+455 AINFLNALKTN
-466 LTAQK
+466 LMAQK

-490 TYKPSVMNTNN
+490 TYTPSVINTNN

-519 KTKRFGFRT
+519 KTKRFGFRS

-579 AGLFMGFGLGG
+579 AGLFVGFGLGG

-605 NICNNTA
+605 HICNNTA

-617 MNTSYFQMPVE
+617 MNTSYFQMPVQ

-649 FTNQFYKERSVDE
+649 FTNQFYKERGVDG

>member
-11 VSLAASSVLLG
+11 FSLAASSVLLG

-45 AKKDSGETHH
+45 AETKKD
-55 TTTSTLAP
+55 
-63 KDSNPSTP
+63 KDSKDTDSNKDKGNSGGTLTP
-71 QQEQQQA
+71 QQQA
-78 KSTATSDSQEAKTL
+78 
-92 ETTANTDQ
+92 Q
-100 TTATTDKAYTTS
+100 TTA
-112 TDSSVKSV
+112 SSGTPSPSGSGVASQLVK
-120 AENVESDNTTV
+120 DTTTV
-131 QGDEKTLEKAVDQ
+131 
-144 VQADATS
+144 
-151 KDFNETTFT
+151 N
-160 TDQKAE
+160 
-166 QAAEQNLQKAENKL
+166 NLK
-180 KTDEG
+180 
-185 ALDSALQQQ
+185 
-194 QAKSTATSDSQEA
+194 
-207 KTLETTAN
+207 
-215 TDQTTATTDKA
+215 
-226 YTTSTDSSVKS
+226 
-237 VAENV
+237 
-242 ESDNTTVQGDEKTLE
+242 
-257 KAVDQVQADATSKDF
+257 
-272 NETTF
+272 
-277 TTDQKAEQAA
+277 
-287 EQNLQKAENKLKTD
+287 
-301 EGALDSA
+301 
-308 LQQQQAKNTLIKD
+308 
-321 TATVKGFNSVSVSA
+321 SVSVSG
-335 MDTTLSGVKTMYQQ
+335 MNTTLSGVETMSQQ
-349 TETISTLLSG
+349 TATISNLLSG
-359 NSGLGSVISNAQ
+359 NPNLGSVISNAQ
-371 GLSSAFSALESAQ
+371 GLNSAFSALESAQ
-384 NTLKGYLDSSS
+384 NTLKGYLNSSS

-407 VVGALDQAIAQVDT
+407 VVGALDKAINQVDT
-421 ALADLAANV
+421 ALADLNAT
-430 ADTPKTQAAT
+430 DTQKTQAVTLAAT
-440 LVTADNSTTNSTTTD
+440 GNSTTTTD
-455 AINFLSALKNN
+455 AINFLNALKTN

-490 TYKPSVMNTNN
+490 TYTPSVINTNN

-519 KTKRFGFRT
+519 KTKRFGFRS

-579 AGLFMGFGLGG
+579 AGLFVGFGLGG

-605 NICNNTA
+605 HICNNTA

-649 FTNQFYKERSVDE
+649 FTNQFYKERGVDG

>member
-30 TYAALQKPSHVFGNY
+30 TYAALQKPSHVFSNY
-45 AKKDSGETHH
+45 AKKSNKGSELSSDSLT
-55 TTTSTLAP
+55 
-63 KDSNPSTP
+63 
-71 QQEQQQA
+71 QQQA
-78 KSTATSDSQEAKTL
+78 QNTAQSDTTQATTL
-92 ETTANTDQ
+92 ENTASTDN
-100 TTATTDKAYTTS
+100 TTATTDEAYT
-112 TDSSVKSV
+112 KSADTTV
-120 AENVESDNTTV
+120 AGAAKKVETDNTAV
-131 QGDEKTLEKAVDQ
+131 QSAEQTLKTDVAK
-144 VQADATS
+144 VQADAS
-151 KDFNETTFT
+151 AKDFDETTFT
-160 TDQKAE
+160 KD
-166 QAAEQNLQKAENKL
+166 QAAEQTAETTLKKAE
-180 KTDEG
+180 KTFG
-185 ALDSALQQQ
+185 TQSALETALKDQTP
-194 QAKSTATSDSQEA
+194 STPPATSGGTGGEHHTASSGTPPASSTPPTPTPSTSGGNTITSQL
-207 KTLETTAN
+207 T
-215 TDQTTATTDKA
+215 
-226 YTTSTDSSVKS
+226 
-237 VAENV
+237 
-242 ESDNTTVQGDEKTLE
+242 
-257 KAVDQVQADATSKDF
+257 
-272 NETTF
+272 
-277 TTDQKAEQAA
+277 
-287 EQNLQKAENKLKTD
+287 
-301 EGALDSA
+301 
-308 LQQQQAKNTLIKD
+308 KD
-321 TATVKGFNSVSVSA
+321 TTMVNGLSKVSVDS
-335 MDTTLSGVKTMYQQ
+335 MNTTLSGVTQLSQQ
-349 TETISTLLSG
+349 TATISNLLSG
-359 NSGLGSVISNAQ
+359 SPNLGSVISNAQ

-407 VVGALDQAIAQVDT
+407 VVGALNKAINQVDM
-421 ALADLAANV
+421 ALADLAT
-430 ADTPKTQAAT
+430 ADTQKTQAVALVAASDSAT
-440 LVTADNSTTNSTTTD
+440 TTTD
-455 AINFLSALKNN
+455 AINFLNALKTN

-471 DAFMNVHKNIQ
+471 DAFMSVHKNIQ

-490 TYKPSVMNTNN
+490 TYTPSVINTNN

-519 KTKRFGFRT
+519 KTKRFGFRS

-579 AGLFMGFGLGG
+579 AGLFLGFGLGG

-605 NICNNTA
+605 QICNNTA

-649 FTNQFYKERSVDE
+649 FTNQFYKERGVDG